1 MQKLN
6 DKEGNL
12 IRNKYGDN
20 PSGGKN
26 AREGSHSPISV
37 PEDKVKGWDSGF
49 SLPSTG
55 IVAHV
60 DDEHVEAVDIDERE
74 GITNYQR
81 V

>member
-1 MQKLN
+1 MQTLN

-12 IRNKYGDN
+12 ISNKSRDN
-20 PSGGKN
+20 PSRGKN
-26 AREGSHSPISV
+26 AREGSRSPISV
-37 PEDKVKGWDSGF
+37 PEEKVKGWDLGF

-55 IVAHV
+55 INAHV
-60 DDEHVEAVDIDERE
+60 DDEHVEAVDIDDKE